1 MCKKTIHD
9 RIVDVKLLGHDEVI
23 VIDLVPRK
31 LMLEIAPL
39 ILFVL
44 MLTSHFNT
52 LPFIVARAL
61 LLHSQPSLHLDLSG

>member
-1 MCKKTIHD
+1 
-9 RIVDVKLLGHDEVI
+9 
-23 VIDLVPRK
+23 
-31 LMLEIAPL
+31 MLEIAPL